1 MENNNCDI
9 KNDISNG
16 TTLVTGKTFIL
27 KITIN

>member
-9 KNDISNG
+9 KNDISND

-27 KITIN
+27 KVTIN